1 LKEAIISMRY
11 ILLVFLGA
19 CSYGVLSTFV
29 KFAYEDGYIVNEVS
43 GSQMFL
49 GAVMA
54 WILAL
59 LLSRQRVNRRQLLL
73 LIGVGSTMGLTGIFY
88 YAALQWIPASI
99 GIILLFQFTWI
110 GVLLDALHK
119 RRWPS
124 KDKLLA
130 LLVLF
135 AGTFMAG
142 GLLDGGGG
150 TWEFTFT
157 GLILGLMSALT
168 YALFILFSEKVAVEV
183 NPFMRGAIMTTG
195 SMLITFI
202 VFPPVFLV
210 NGALFDGTLFQWGFL
225 LAFFGA
231 IIPTMFFAIGVP
243 RIGGD
248 LATILGAA
256 ELPTAVLLS
265 SFVLHEQVSLLQWI
279 GVVVILVGIV
289 IPQLA
294 AKRNQTTK
302 RTDPS

>member
-1 LKEAIISMRY
+1 MRY

-54 WILAL
+54 WILVL
-59 LLSRQRVNRRQLLL
+59 LLARQKASFKQWLLL
-73 LIGVGSTMGLTGIFY
+73 AAVGTNMGLTGIFY
-88 YAALQWIPASI
+88 YAALQSIPASI
-99 GIILLFQFTWI
+99 GIVLLFQFTWI
-110 GVLLDALHK
+110 GVLLDAVHK
-119 RRWPS
+119 RQWPS
-124 KDKLLA
+124 RDKLLA
-130 LLVLF
+130 LVLLF
-135 AGTFMAG
+135 AGTFLAG

-150 TWEFTFT
+150 DTWEFTFT
-157 GLILGLMSALT
+157 GIGLGLLSAVT

-183 NPFMRGAIMTTG
+183 HPLLRGAIMTTG

-202 VFPPVFLV
+202 VFPPTFLT
-210 NGALFDGTLFQWGFL
+210 NGTLFDGTLFQWGFL

-231 IIPTMFFAIGVP
+231 IIPTLFFTIGVP

-265 SFVLHEQVSLLQWI
+265 SFVLHEHVSLLQWI
-279 GVVVILVGIV
+279 GVIVILVGIV
-289 IPQLA
+289 IPQL
-294 AKRNQTTK
+294 NQQRKNRQK
-302 RTDPS
+302 RTDPA